1 MAEDTAT
8 ETKLEGEKLLIE
20 LSKFTAKAGRIL
32 LNKGSRPEEKDN
44 ARTALGLLN
53 HAQGLVGV
61 SDRSARRLLA
71 IAKKAI

>member
-1 MAEDTAT
+1 MATVPA
-8 ETKLEGEKLLIE
+8 TKLEGEKLLIE

-32 LNKGSRPEEKDN
+32 LNKGSKPVEKDE

-53 HAQGLVGV
+53 HAQGLVGT

-71 IAKKAI
+71 IAKRAL